1 VREGSDLEGRSFPA
15 RCKGRAMDS
24 EKRKALEAAG
34 WRFGDAADFLG
45 MTDEE
50 RQLLEA
56 RVEMAL
62 AVRRQREALRLSQK
76 QLAGRLKTSQPRV
89 AKIERAAP
97 DVSLD
102 QILRAFAAA
111 GGRITVKQVGRSHT
125 AGGTDDSSRVG
136 RQRAKK
142 VPKPP
147 IAEVQIELIGTE
159 L

>member
-1 VREGSDLEGRSFPA
+1 
-15 RCKGRAMDS
+15 MDS

-45 MTDEE
+45 LTEEE
-50 RQLLEA
+50 RQLLDARIEA
-56 RVEMAL
+56 AM
-62 AVRRQREALRLSQK
+62 AVRRQRKARKLSQK
-76 QLAGRLKTSQPRV
+76 QLASRIKTSQPRV

-111 GGRITVKQVGRSHT
+111 GGRFAVKHVGRPR
-125 AGGTDDSSRVG
+125 ARKPAQLG
-136 RQRAKK
+136 RQRSK
-142 VPKPP
+142 
-147 IAEVQIELIGTE
+147 VQIELIGTD

>member
-1 VREGSDLEGRSFPA
+1 MNP
-15 RCKGRAMDS
+15 
-24 EKRKALEAAG
+24 EKRAALEAAG

-50 RQLLEA
+50 RQLLDA
-56 RVEMAL
+56 RVEAAL
-62 AVRRQREALRLSQK
+62 AVRRQRQARKLSQK

-111 GGRITVKQVGRSHT
+111 GGRITVKQVGRS
-125 AGGTDDSSRVG
+125 GTVKEADKPSRVG
-136 RQRAKK
+136 RKK
-142 VPKPP
+142 AQTVSDLQ
-147 IAEVQIELIGTE
+147 IAEVQIELLATE
-159 L
+159 V